1 MRNAD
6 CGMAGRPSIGRSC
19 VDSAFPIPH
28 YLSRPVTTG
37 PRFQYRPP
45 EFAAPPLA
53 GAPDARF
60 EPAPADGVLPDR
72 FFSTTNLPTYVRAA
86 GAWRRPRLPR
96 MDGVIVLHAG
106 GDLVVTEPRRVRKGQ
121 LVAVGTEE
129 DGREGIF
136 VHTEGFLGGVHSANE
151 FGFMQTEVSREKP
164 VDYAV
169 LAQLL
174 GEEKRRSGKILW
186 VVGPALVHARARE
199 DMIWFIQNGYVQ
211 AFLGGN
217 AVAVHDLEA
226 AIFGTTLGMTSS
238 GQGVEGG
245 HALHM
250 RAINQVRRVGGI
262 AAAVRQ
268 GLVTSGIMHALV
280 THQVPFVLAGSI
292 RDDGPLPEV
301 LSDTLAAQDAMRER
315 TAQATF
321 AVFVAT
327 ALHAIAVG
335 NMLPAFVDAPTPD
348 ELRPLTTI
356 CVDQTEFVVNKL
368 RYRGTHQAYGVV
380 TNAQDFMHVLRF
392 YVERWEQ
399 ARARATIRRWRRAGG
414 RDGQS
419 SPKRSPSRCRPTRSR
434 PSTCS
439 RRSSGKGASGAPRSW
454 RAGLRRAG
462 DGCGA
467 IRHATCWSC
476 AGKNAG
482 SHAWR

>member
-1 MRNAD
+1 M
-6 CGMAGRPSIGRSC
+6 
-19 VDSAFPIPH
+19 
-28 YLSRPVTTG
+28 TTR

-45 EFAAPPLA
+45 TFDAPPLT

-60 EPAPADGVLPDR
+60 EPAPADGVLPDG
-72 FFSTTNLPTYVRAA
+72 FFSTTNLPTYVKAA
-86 GAWRRPRLPR
+86 GVWSRPRLPR
-96 MDGVIVLHAG
+96 MDCVIVRQSAR
-106 GDLVVTEPRRVRKGQ
+106 DLVTTEPRKVRKGQ
-121 LVAVGTEE
+121 PVAVGTEE
-129 DGREGIF
+129 DGSQGIL
-136 VHTEGFLGGVHSANE
+136 VHAEGFLGGSHSANE
-151 FGFMQTEVSREKP
+151 FGFMQTEVSRERP

-174 GEEKRRSGKILW
+174 GEEKQRGGRIVW
-186 VVGPALVHARARE
+186 VVGPALVHARARD
-199 DMIWFIQNGYVQ
+199 DMIWFVKNGYVQ
-211 AFLGGN
+211 ALLGGN

-250 RAINQVRRVGGI
+250 RAINQIRRAGGI

-268 GLVTSGIMHALV
+268 GVVTSGIMHALV
-280 THQVPFVLAGSI
+280 THAVPFVLAGSI

-301 LSDTLAAQDAMRER
+301 LADTLVAQDAMREV

-335 NMLPAFVDAPTPD
+335 NMLPAFVDASSPD
-348 ELRPLTTI
+348 DLRPLTTI

-368 RYRGTHQAYGVV
+368 RDRGTHQAYGVV

-399 ARARATIRRWRRAGG
+399 A
-414 RDGQS
+414 Q
-419 SPKRSPSRCRPTRSR
+419 
-434 PSTCS
+434 
-439 RRSSGKGASGAPRSW
+439 AP
-454 RAGLRRAG
+454 APVLR
-462 DGCGA
+462 
-467 IRHATCWSC
+467 
-476 AGKNAG
+476 
-482 SHAWR
+482 